1 MNLKLCASV
10 CGATVIAMMALAA
23 APAAEAATKKKSVVT
38 HTNQRV
44 GTHRVAPRRVAVA
57 GRPATRVIVRN
68 RSFLDPGTESLPGS
82 SHDNDYAVPPGYS
95 PANVI
100 INTPAYHRG
109 PLPGP
114 FELPSQNN
122 PWPWNW

>member
-10 CGATVIAMMALAA
+10 CGAAVIAMMALAI
-23 APAAEAATKKKSVVT
+23 APAADAATKKRVVT

-44 GTHRVAPRRVAVA
+44 VTHRVVTRRVA

-68 RSFLDPGTESLPGS
+68 RSFLDPGTESLPGE
-82 SHDNDYAVPPGYS
+82 NREIDYAFPPGYS
-95 PANVI
+95 GINVI
-100 INTPAYHRG
+100 ANTPFYHRG

-114 FELPSQNN
+114 FDLPAQNN
-122 PWPWNW
+122 PWPYNW